1 MERRDYIRRIAEQ
14 HTHPVARAQ
23 RVFLEEPS
31 FAIGD
36 KKDIEFDIKS
46 NLSTYFNVP
55 FRSVVFCG
63 SAHLGFSPHKN
74 TDLKLGESD
83 LDVAIVSMDAFQKA
97 WMILTDTTRA
107 FSDLSG
113 FPNGQRGL
121 EISERVKEMIT
132 KRGLI
137 HLAEMP
143 QRCQFDKDKTFLDEV
158 SRRYN
163 TIFSNVNVTFYM
175 SEHAFCWKQNWAIQK
190 MLRR

>member
-1 MERRDYIRRIAEQ
+1 
-14 HTHPVARAQ
+14 
-23 RVFLEEPS
+23 
-31 FAIGD
+31 
-36 KKDIEFDIKS
+36 
-46 NLSTYFNVP
+46 
-55 FRSVVFCG
+55 
-63 SAHLGFSPHKN
+63 
-74 TDLKLGESD
+74 
-83 LDVAIVSMDAFQKA
+83 
-97 WMILTDTTRA
+97 MILTDTTRA